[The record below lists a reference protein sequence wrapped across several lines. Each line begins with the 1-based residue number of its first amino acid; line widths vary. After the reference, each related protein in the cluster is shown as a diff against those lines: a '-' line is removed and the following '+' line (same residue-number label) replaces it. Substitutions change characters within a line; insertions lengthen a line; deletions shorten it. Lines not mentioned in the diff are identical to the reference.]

1 VSGSIGAVL
10 DRQVWNMLNGRLAHL
25 ALGAG
30 DALRL
35 DARYGPFAAARDP
48 SEAAQA
54 ALGRIVHEYGGEAWL
69 VEPEEW
75 PAPRGTKVLRTLHLL
90 QMIADDPPVSGLA
103 ADPQIVELGE
113 DDAAAMAAIA
123 HATEPGPWREL
134 THRYTRCVGIRNGSG
149 LAAMAGQRML
159 PAPGLAEVSAVC
171 TWPEF
176 RGQGMAS
183 RLIRHVMARM
193 RGEGE
198 IPYLQSYAGNKGAIA
213 LYKSLGFRPRR
224 SMVVTV
230 LAAA

>member
-1 VSGSIGAVL
+1 VNGSSDTVL
-10 DRQVWNMLNGRLAHL
+10 DRQVWNMLNGRLTHL
-25 ALGAG
+25 ALGVG

-35 DARYGPFAAARDP
+35 DARYGPFAAARDQ

-54 ALGRIVHEYGGEAWL
+54 ALGRIVLEYGGEAWL
-69 VEPEEW
+69 VEPGEW
-75 PAPRGTKVLRTLHLL
+75 PAPPGTKVVRTMHLL
-90 QMIADDPPVSGLA
+90 QMIADDPPISATV
-103 ADPQIVELGE
+103 ADPRIVELDKG
-113 DDAAAMAAIA
+113 DAAAMAAIA

-134 THRYTRCVGIRNGSG
+134 THCYTRCSGIRNGSG

-183 RLIRHVMARM
+183 RLIQHIMARM
-193 RGEGE
+193 RNEGE
-198 IPYLQSYAGNKGAIA
+198 TPYLHSYAANEGAIA
-213 LYKSLGFRPRR
+213 LYRSLGFRPRR

-230 LAAA
+230 LTAA